1 MVRPRPLPTG
11 LPMWLVV
18 DWSRVVRDPLDLLRA
33 VPLIGAVVTV
43 LVGETAHTAE
53 LLGAFLLVLAPRV
66 LNVQRP
72 FDLVFQLGMNL
83 AVWGNVL
90 ALFDHVYGYDK
101 VVHFMLPC
109 GTALLLYITLCH
121 LRVVPDLSEDAGL
134 HDRVAM
140 VLVTLAFG
148 LTVGGIFEMWEWF
161 SNTVFGTEMF
171 VTYGD
176 SVGDLIDDLLGAL
189 AGGMI
194 LLLWTGRGWSTWRT
208 PGAVL
213 RGVEPMPT
221 GPPDRGA
228 DRLARFGDALAACGR
243 RAGMRTSARARTR
256 CCRASR
262 PASGSPCSPAPA
274 RSRARSTRSSRWPCR
289 SRRGARWWAP
299 TPSPATRRS
308 PAR

>member
-1 MVRPRPLPTG
+1 
-11 LPMWLVV
+11 
-18 DWSRVVRDPLDLLRA
+18 
-33 VPLIGAVVTV
+33 
-43 LVGETAHTAE
+43 
-53 LLGAFLLVLAPRV
+53 
-66 LNVQRP
+66 
-72 FDLVFQLGMNL
+72 MNL

-109 GTALLLYITLCH
+109 GTAMLLYITLCH

-189 AGGMI
+189 
-194 LLLWTGRGWSTWRT
+194 R
-208 PGAVL
+208 
-213 RGVEPMPT
+213 
-221 GPPDRGA
+221 
-228 DRLARFGDALAACGR
+228 AA
-243 RAGMRTSARARTR
+243 
-256 CCRASR
+256 
-262 PASGSPCSPAPA
+262 
-274 RSRARSTRSSRWPCR
+274 
-289 SRRGARWWAP
+289 
-299 TPSPATRRS
+299 
-308 PAR
+308 